1 MKHAV
6 MVAAQYPWAPTST
19 TKKCIDQLF
28 ILQSGSNF
36 PNLVVRHDSMFSPQ
50 RQVISKFI
58 AVFAV
63 VE

>member
-1 MKHAV
+1 
-6 MVAAQYPWAPTST
+6 MVAAQYPRAPTST

-28 ILQSGSNF
+28 TLQYGSNF
-36 PNLVVRHDSMFSPQ
+36 TNLVVRHDSMFSPQ
-50 RQVISKFI
+50 GQVISKFI